1 MKFKAGLVSIS
12 FRDKTPEQIVK
23 AVKDAGLEAIEWGSD
38 VHATPDK
45 AEAVATLCKKEGVSV
60 CSYGSYFRLGVN
72 SISEL
77 EQYIAA
83 AKTLGTDIIRI
94 WGYNK
99 GYADMT
105 KAEREFVISEGKKAA
120 DVAKNSGVT
129 LCLECHNKT
138 YTDCIEGAL
147 EIMSAVDSDS
157 FQMYWQ
163 PNQFKSE
170 QYNIEFAK
178 ALADKVKV
186 VHAFNW
192 EGKEKYP
199 LCDAIEIWKK
209 YLAFFKEGT
218 PVLLEFMPDGRIES
232 LETEAKALKEICL

>member
-1 MKFKAGLVSIS
+1 MKFKTGLVSIS
-12 FRDKTPEQIVK
+12 FRDKTPEQIIK
-23 AVKDAGLEAIEWGSD
+23 SVKDAGLEAIEWGSD

-45 AEAVATLCKKEGVSV
+45 SEAVARLCQKEGVSV
-60 CSYGSYFRLGVN
+60 CSYGSYFRLGVHDTQ
-72 SISEL
+72 EL
-77 EQYIAA
+77 SQYIDA

-94 WGYNK
+94 WCGEK

-105 KAEREFVISEGKKAA
+105 EAERDFIVAEGKKAA
-120 DVAKNSGVT
+120 EIAAKSGVT

-147 EIMSAVDSDS
+147 EIMSAVGSDS

-209 YLAFFKEGT
+209 YLSFFKEGT